1 MSLRIRRGTEIQRK
15 ATLFDLGEIVY
26 TTDTKQLFIGDGVTA
41 GGKNVVENCDGIG
54 LQWNSVSQKLDID
67 GTGLTT
73 ENISESGDNLYFKTY
88 RTRDAAAALFT
99 PNIGHTGISF
109 LYDDTTGKIY
119 ATVTSAGG
127 LAALIDDGTPRLG
140 GNLVLNT
147 YDITGTGDI
156 NITGGISATTIS
168 ASLGGNLVLNTHDIT
183 GTGDINITGG
193 ISATTI
199 SASLGGNLV
208 LNTHDITGVGDIGI
222 IGSISSTTY
231 GGDALTIDG
240 PVITSST
247 GLVDI
252 GTTSNPQGVVITGST
267 YDVNLEIISTTTTG
281 DGPTIAL
288 SGVKGT
294 LASPVPLV
302 TGDSAG
308 QLRFQA
314 YQDTPLGPAI
324 AILGAINMSVDVG
337 GDTTSILPRGKLQFL
352 VANGPDINNAAKA
365 EFNKDGVFSA
375 PIIKVGQVNGTLP
388 ALAEAGMIVLD
399 GTTFKGYDG
408 STWVVLGLP

>member
-147 YDITGTGDI
+147 Y
-156 NITGGISATTIS
+156 
-168 ASLGGNLVLNTHDIT
+168 DIT